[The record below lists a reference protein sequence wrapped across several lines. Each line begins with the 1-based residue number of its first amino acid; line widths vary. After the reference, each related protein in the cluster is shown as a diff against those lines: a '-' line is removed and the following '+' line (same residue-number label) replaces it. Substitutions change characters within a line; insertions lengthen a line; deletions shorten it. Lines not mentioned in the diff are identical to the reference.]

1 MFKCCKKPNQKQQKC
16 PTSIILQYKTFSNP
30 CNTCLL
36 VDGKETRR
44 RRMSGRWGVLW
55 VLERRLR
62 SRGSRVWNTS
72 TNLDGPERG
81 RKSEQRIEART
92 VRIGLPTNQ
101 WKSQQPRRR
110 KAPAIGNFDGPLPPP
125 HCVIYN
131 KQTEGEGILSNGY
144 FWSSGRRSVTAGTRR
159 PFICGVPGIRILS
172 MVLLMLL
179 LLLLQ

>member
-1 MFKCCKKPNQKQQKC
+1 MKTIPSHGRRRDEWGSRGVASCAVLLLLGMPHGIAAPTARHRGVGEEYILKKNETKMFKCCKKPNQKQQKC

-72 TNLDGPERG
+72 TNLDGPEG
-81 RKSEQRIEART
+81 RRKKSEQRIEART

-101 WKSQQPRRR
+101 WK
-110 KAPAIGNFDGPLPPP
+110 
-125 HCVIYN
+125 
-131 KQTEGEGILSNGY
+131 
-144 FWSSGRRSVTAGTRR
+144 
-159 PFICGVPGIRILS
+159 
-172 MVLLMLL
+172 
-179 LLLLQ
+179 